1 MDDLQRNSL
10 AEKDTYFM
18 RLALEQARQ
27 AQKLGEV
34 PVGAVMVAETGTIL
48 AVAGNR
54 SIVDH
59 DPSGHAEMLVLRTAG
74 KILENYR
81 LLNTTMYVTIEPCL
95 MCIGA
100 MIHARIK
107 RLVLGAS
114 DPKTGAV
121 VSRYQIGSDGK
132 LNHELEVEAGILA
145 DECAGLLTSFF
156 KMKRG

>member
-107 RLVLGAS
+107 RLVFGAS
-114 DPKTGAV
+114 DPKTGAF
-121 VSRYQIGSDGK
+121 
-132 LNHELEVEAGILA
+132 
-145 DECAGLLTSFF
+145 C
-156 KMKRG
+156 KRACL